1 LGPDTTPGSI
11 TATILSQPA
20 HRDLFGKLKPPI
32 LDAEWL
38 LKEETGLGAWLL
50 WDEAGLVV
58 CFGAGGSGL
67 GKGTK
72 DMGRCLVIIFG
83 LGNGAH

>member
-1 LGPDTTPGSI
+1 M
-11 TATILSQPA
+11 LSQPA
-20 HRDLFGKLKPPI
+20 HRDLFGKLKPPV

-38 LKEETGLGAWLL
+38 LEEETGLGGWLL
-50 WDEAGLVV
+50 RDEDDWVV
-58 CFGAGGSGL
+58 CFGVGGSGL

-83 LGNGAH
+83 LGSGAH